1 MNETLWH
8 AYLSVT
14 SHVDDLRIRLAGR
27 LDGSNEDGLTS
38 VEIAVIVGLL
48 VAAAIAI
55 VAIIRG
61 VGESAASDIKYK

>member
-8 AYLSVT
+8 AYLTVT
-14 SHVDDLRIRLAGR
+14 SHVHDLRARLAGR

>member
-1 MNETLWH
+1 MITEAFLRT
-8 AYLSVT
+8 YLGV
-14 SHVDDLRIRLAGR
+14 AGR
-27 LDGSNEDGLTS
+27 IDDARTRLGSHREDGLTS

-55 VAIIRG
+55 IAIIRN